1 MRSAFAKL
9 MPLIRRRPLL
19 SALTGGAVFLLLGWL
34 ILRPGAVASSEI
46 LVRPVFGQFLVTVT
60 TSGELQAKS
69 SINIMG
75 PEQARAAN
83 IWQMKLTNIVP
94 EGTVVKKGVFVADL
108 DKSEIMGKFKD
119 SQLSVQKFEA
129 VYLQAKLDSAL
140 TLSQARDELVGLQYS
155 QEEKRLAME
164 QSVYEAPAMKRQ
176 AEIEYERAQRN
187 FEQAKR
193 NYVTKTKQAIAKAQ
207 AAELDLMKERQ
218 RMELYQTAMQGFTI
232 LAPADGMVIY
242 AREWGGQKKVV
253 GSTVNAWDPV
263 VATLPDLREME
274 SITYI
279 SELDIQKLALKQ
291 TVKIKLDADPN
302 KVLTG
307 TVTSVAN
314 IGEQRPNSDSKVFEV
329 RITVDKSD
337 TTLRPAMTTGNE
349 ILVAKLDSVLS
360 VPLECVHTESGLTYV
375 FKKSGRS
382 VVKQEVALGM
392 LNENATVVT
401 RGLAA
406 QDELLLATPPE
417 PAKLTVV
424 RLEGGH

>member
-1 MRSAFAKL
+1 
-9 MPLIRRRPLL
+9 
-19 SALTGGAVFLLLGWL
+19 
-34 ILRPGAVASSEI
+34 
-46 LVRPVFGQFLVTVT
+46 
-60 TSGELQAKS
+60 
-69 SINIMG
+69 
-75 PEQARAAN
+75 
-83 IWQMKLTNIVP
+83 
-94 EGTVVKKGVFVADL
+94 
-108 DKSEIMGKFKD
+108 
-119 SQLSVQKFEA
+119 
-129 VYLQAKLDSAL
+129 
-140 TLSQARDELVGLQYS
+140 
-155 QEEKRLAME
+155 
-164 QSVYEAPAMKRQ
+164 
-176 AEIEYERAQRN
+176 
-187 FEQAKR
+187 
-193 NYVTKTKQAIAKAQ
+193 
-207 AAELDLMKERQ
+207 
-218 RMELYQTAMQGFTI
+218 MELYQTAMAGFTI

-401 RGLAA
+401 RGLTA